1 MWTNHLTNKTP
12 NDKYIALFGLFY
24 FIANCQKTIII
35 NGVVWLCLVSS
46 VLAWIF
52 FLGGRVAL
60 GGFDTTGCYC
70 CWMPLLVLMMVM
82 TVMAGSGD
90 IEHVLC
96 CSNYKLSFW

>member
-46 VLAWIF
+46 VLAWIVR
-52 FLGGRVAL
+52 GWAL
-60 GGFDTTGCYC
+60 GGFDTTGCY
-70 CWMPLLVLMMVM
+70 WMPLLVLMMVM